1 MKKKWMFL
9 LLFLIGVGIMLY
21 PLASNVLAL
30 FTQSRVISSY
40 QSTVS
45 SMSMDEIQ
53 SEREQA
59 VTYNSQ
65 LSGETDEVVEGISYL
80 DLLNVGEVMGYIE
93 IPSIEVYLPI
103 YHGTSD
109 AVLQKGIGHME
120 KTSLPVGGSST
131 HAVLTGHTGLP
142 KAKLLT
148 DLTKVAVGDQFY
160 IHSLDEVLA
169 YEVDQIKVV
178 LPEETDDLAIEAGQ
192 DYVTLVT
199 CTPYG
204 INTHRLLVRGTR
216 VPYVEPES
224 ETTEVSEVVPTVTE
238 TEELISTKSQMNNG
252 LIFMGLGVVLVGL
265 VVIVIRRRG

>member
-1 MKKKWMFL
+1 MKKQWIFV
-9 LLFLIGVGIMLY
+9 LLFIVGIGIMLY
-21 PLASNVLAL
+21 PTVSNVLAL
-30 FTQSRVISSY
+30 FTQSRVISTY

-45 SMSMDEIQ
+45 NMSREDIQ
-53 SEREQA
+53 IEREQA
-59 VTYNSQ
+59 VSYNNQ
-65 LSGETDEVVEGISYL
+65 LSGESDKVIEGISYL

-93 IPSIEVYLPI
+93 IPSIDVYLPI

-109 AVLQKGIGHME
+109 AVLQKGIGHMD
-120 KTSLPVGGSST
+120 KTSLPVGGRST
-131 HAVLTGHTGLP
+131 HSVLTGHTGLP

-148 DLTKVAVGDQFY
+148 DLTKVVVGDQFY

-178 LPEETDDLAIEAGQ
+178 LPEETDDLSIEAGQ

-224 ETTEVSEVVPTVTE
+224 ETTEVSTTMPSLAE
-238 TEELISTKSQMNNG
+238 TEEPISTTSQVNYG
-252 LIFMGLGVVLVGL
+252 PIFMGLGVVVVGF
-265 VVIVIRRRG
+265 VVFIIRRRG